1 MGGVGYR
8 SVSECMSRNRPNI
21 LAVGSFVM
29 DQIMT
34 THTFPK
40 PGQTVFSESFHK
52 VPGGK
57 GANQAVQMARLGAN
71 VTMVGKLGM
80 DSNGD
85 EIYNVCVNAGVN
97 MEKVIR
103 DRAMPTGCASI
114 IILEEN
120 ETRQN
125 RILVCQGANM
135 GLTEEDVSF
144 LQSGIAHYDLVV
156 LQLEIPMKIN
166 MLLAEWAHKA
176 GVPVILNP
184 APATLLPD
192 SLLKEVAF
200 LTPNETEMEILTGI
214 SIQSSKAGTPDM
226 KYLRDAADQL
236 INKGVQRVII
246 TLGSTGAVLFDKE
259 LSLFAPSESAVV
271 ADPTAAGDSFIG
283 AFSVA
288 WCKSNNLEKSLRYAN
303 QVAAITVSRMGAI
316 PSLPTQNEVKLRYH
330 VKVIM

>member
-114 IILEEN
+114 IILEE
-120 ETRQN
+120 
-125 RILVCQGANM
+125 
-135 GLTEEDVSF
+135 
-144 LQSGIAHYDLVV
+144 
-156 LQLEIPMKIN
+156 MKP
-166 MLLAEWAHKA
+166 
-176 GVPVILNP
+176 GR
-184 APATLLPD
+184 T
-192 SLLKEVAF
+192 AF
-200 LTPNETEMEILTGI
+200 WYVRE
-214 SIQSSKAGTPDM
+214 
-226 KYLRDAADQL
+226 L
-236 INKGVQRVII
+236 IWG
-246 TLGSTGAVLFDKE
+246 
-259 LSLFAPSESAVV
+259 
-271 ADPTAAGDSFIG
+271 
-283 AFSVA
+283 
-288 WCKSNNLEKSLRYAN
+288 
-303 QVAAITVSRMGAI
+303 
-316 PSLPTQNEVKLRYH
+316 
-330 VKVIM
+330 